1 MSKTIQVRHVPEKVH
16 RALKA
21 RAARAGLSLSD
32 YLLTELRRLAGRPTL
47 DELVERI
54 RLRGA
59 AQVTE
64 DPASA
69 VRDER
74 ESR

>member
-1 MSKTIQVRHVPEKVH
+1 MSKAIQVRHVPEKVH

-32 YLLTELRRLAGRPTL
+32 YLLTELKRLTGRPTL

-59 AQVTE
+59 AQVSE

-74 ESR
+74 GSR